1 MEAHDDLTVAGGTT
15 STPDLAAI
23 QRVYERIAAGGAIA
37 GIEELLTIS
46 HEDIEM
52 RPYTGTGPSSAGGG
66 QRELLRGP
74 EEIREFFQTSIESG
88 FKPQLRAKAFDVVG
102 DSVVVRGSIRLTR
115 PGRLVRRDEGE
126 LDLPLPRRPRATRLG
141 GSLARASSSGTPKLH
156 PTSAEAASRL
166 TAGRPGGLLRANPG
180 RCPRREGLAVP

>member
-1 MEAHDDLTVAGGTT
+1 MEAHDDLTVAGRTT

-52 RPYTGTGPSSAGGG
+52 RPYTATGPSSAGGG

-115 PGRLVRRDEGE
+115 PDGSFAETKVSWTFHFRDGLVDEISWE
-126 LDLPLPRRPRATRLG
+126 PRAG
-141 GSLARASSSGTPKLH
+141 
-156 PTSAEAASRL
+156 E
-166 TAGRPGGLLRANPG
+166 
-180 RCPRREGLAVP
+180 